1 MDPGDLALKSMRM
14 KEARMRAYETP
25 PPVAPSPEFLP
36 LNDPN
41 LPWERFEAF
50 CEELISRLP
59 GVKETHRY
67 GRTGS
72 RQLGIDIFADLD
84 NGERWAFQ
92 CRQWEKVT
100 KGDATKAIEQTTYH
114 ADRFIL
120 KLSCQATS
128 GVRDACDGHPNWD
141 VWDVGDISRKV
152 REMELDSA
160 ARLIEG
166 HFWFCMA

>member
-1 MDPGDLALKSMRM
+1 MTTDSPHGQ
-14 KEARMRAYETP
+14 AYATP
-25 PPVAPSPEFLP
+25 LPVVPSPESLP

-67 GRTGS
+67 GRRGS
-72 RQLGIDIFADLD
+72 RQRGIDIFAVLD

-100 KGDATKAIEQTTYH
+100 KSDAAKAIEQTSYQAH
-114 ADRFIL
+114 RYIL
-120 KLSCQATS
+120 TLSCQATS
-128 GVRDACDGHPNWD
+128 TVRDACDDHPNWD

-152 REMELDSA
+152 REMASQSA
-160 ARLIEG
+160 ARLVEG
-166 HFWFCMA
+166 HFGPA